1 LSKAKSRV
9 AANPKKIKG
18 KKQEQ
23 LNNQLLFFC
32 FHFIPLNQLFILLS
46 FSEYFQISWLI
57 FVIRFESGKMT
68 DKIIIAIDGPS
79 SCGKSTLAK
88 DLAKELN
95 YKYID
100 TGAMYRAIT
109 LYFLRNNISEKD
121 HEKVKNALETIEIE
135 FKKYPDG
142 NQYTILNGVEVEDE
156 IRSMEVSKNVSQVS
170 AIKEVR
176 DAMVKQQQR
185 LGKDKG
191 LIMDGRDIG
200 TIVFPDAELKIFL
213 IADEEERI
221 HRRFYELRQ
230 KGLDI
235 TEEEVEKNLLSRD
248 YLDSHREV
256 APLRKADDAIE
267 LNNTDMNR
275 KEQVD
280 YVLKL
285 VRDLQVK

>member
-1 LSKAKSRV
+1 
-9 AANPKKIKG
+9 
-18 KKQEQ
+18 
-23 LNNQLLFFC
+23 
-32 FHFIPLNQLFILLS
+32 
-46 FSEYFQISWLI
+46 
-57 FVIRFESGKMT
+57 MT

-121 HEKVKNALETIEIE
+121 SVKVKNALKTIEIE

-142 NQYTILNGVEVEDE
+142 NQYTILNGEEVEDE

-185 LGKDKG
+185 MGKDKG

-230 KGLDI
+230 KGIEI

-280 YVLKL
+280 FVLNL
-285 VRDLQVK
+285 VRNLQVR